1 MYRKQVVLNVN
12 SVNMMHVKLV
22 VSI

>member
-1 MYRKQVVLNVN
+1 MYHKQVVFNVN
-12 SVNMMHVKLV
+12 SVNIMHVKLV